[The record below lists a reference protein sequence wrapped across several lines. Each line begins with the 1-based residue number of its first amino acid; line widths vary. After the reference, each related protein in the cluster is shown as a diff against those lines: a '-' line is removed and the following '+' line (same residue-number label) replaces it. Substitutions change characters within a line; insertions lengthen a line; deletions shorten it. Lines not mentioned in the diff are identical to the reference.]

1 MEGKTQPL
9 TQPEP
14 CHPAETAPWQSRKRG
29 PVLHLGEIQDDWGE
43 GDED

>member
-14 CHPAETAPWQSRKRG
+14 CHPAETAPRQSCKRG